1 MIKLTDI
8 LNELE
13 INNPRQITVEKA
25 KQYFIDN
32 IYNNG
37 IEFNINGNGWKEY
50 KQICK
55 PYCEKYKI
63 INWMGSVSTFKKLSQ
78 PDLDKF
84 YNEMRQL
91 VKKYVGK
98 DVLNELEINKPL
110 NLIIKL
116 ATELVNAFYNEIWW
130 DDEGITYSENIEYVN
145 PILVN
150 YLQNLGKHEEFNDIY
165 KDFQFN
171 MIDKNNN
178 NHIIAM
184 YITEDN
190 RYVEFEIMN

>member
-8 LNELE
+8 
-13 INNPRQITVEKA
+13 
-25 KQYFIDN
+25 
-32 IYNNG
+32 
-37 IEFNINGNGWKEY
+37 
-50 KQICK
+50 
-55 PYCEKYKI
+55 
-63 INWMGSVSTFKKLSQ
+63 
-78 PDLDKF
+78 
-84 YNEMRQL
+84 
-91 VKKYVGK
+91 
-98 DVLNELEINKPL
+98 LNELEINKPL